1 MIRLLIADDE
11 APARAK
17 LRKLLADARDF
28 EVVGEASDGDQ
39 AVERIRALRPD
50 AVFLDIRM
58 PKLDGFEVVEAVG
71 VEAMPP
77 VVFVTAYDEHALRAF
92 DVHAFDY
99 LLKPFAAARFRRVLD
114 RLRRQVADRGDFA
127 QRLREL
133 LPRYLERLLVRKG
146 EDREV
151 LLPVQ
156 RIDVI
161 RAERNHVRLLT
172 SEGEYIRRVPLSD
185 LAERLDPDRFLRI
198 NRSEIVRLDAVREL
212 QPWFHGDCRVVM
224 KDGTTLM
231 WSRRYRSK
239 RKDL

>member
-1 MIRLLIADDE
+1 MIRVLIADDE

-17 LRKLLADARDF
+17 LRKLLGEARDF
-28 EVVGEASDGDQ
+28 EVAGEAADGEE
-39 AVERIRALRPD
+39 AVERIRLLRPD
-50 AVFLDIRM
+50 VVFLDIRM
-58 PKLDGFEVVEAVG
+58 PKLDGFEVVEEVG

-92 DVHAFDY
+92 EVHAFDY
-99 LLKPFAAARFRRVLD
+99 LLKPFAAARFRQLLD
-114 RLRRQVADRGDFA
+114 RLRKQVADRGDFA
-127 QRLREL
+127 QRLRDL
-133 LPRYLERLLVRKG
+133 LPRYVERLLVRKD
-146 EDREV
+146 EEREV

-161 RAERNHVRLLT
+161 RAERNHVRIVT
-172 SEGEYIRRVPLSD
+172 GDGEYVRRVPISE

-231 WSRRYRSK
+231 WSRRYRSR

>member
-1 MIRLLIADDE
+1 MIRLLIVDDE

-17 LRKLLADARDF
+17 LRKLLGTERDV
-28 EVVGEASDGDQ
+28 EVVGEAADGEE
-39 AVERIRALRPD
+39 AVERIRTLRPD

-71 VEAMPP
+71 VEAMPL
-77 VVFVTAYDEHALRAF
+77 VVFVTAYDEHAVRAF

-99 LLKPFAAARFRRVLD
+99 LLKPFAAPRLRRAVD
-114 RLRRQVADRGDFA
+114 RLRRQLADRGDFA
-127 QRLREL
+127 VRLREL
-133 LPRYLERLLVRKG
+133 LPRYVERLLVRKD

-156 RIDVI
+156 KIDII
-161 RAERNHVRLLT
+161 RAERNSVRIVT
-172 SEGEYIRRVPLSD
+172 SEGEYIRRVPISD

-198 NRSEIVRLDAVREL
+198 NRSEIVRLDAIREL
-212 QPWFHGDCRVVM
+212 QPWFHGDCRILM
-224 KDGTTLM
+224 RDGRTLM

-239 RKDL
+239 QKEL